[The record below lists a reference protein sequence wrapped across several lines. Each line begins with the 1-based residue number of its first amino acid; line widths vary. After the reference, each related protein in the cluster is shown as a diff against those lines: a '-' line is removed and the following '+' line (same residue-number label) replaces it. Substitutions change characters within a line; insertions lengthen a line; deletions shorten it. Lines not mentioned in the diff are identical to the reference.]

1 MQKKNLSIYISFFLL
16 SMIIIIMI
24 IKEICKLFALIK
36 VLKIFKNFFK
46 KNNYEI
52 KKNKRND

>member
-1 MQKKNLSIYISFFLL
+1 
-16 SMIIIIMI
+16 MI
-24 IKEICKLFALIK
+24 IKEIFKLFALIK

-52 KKNKRND
+52 KKK

>member
-52 KKNKRND
+52 KKNKINY